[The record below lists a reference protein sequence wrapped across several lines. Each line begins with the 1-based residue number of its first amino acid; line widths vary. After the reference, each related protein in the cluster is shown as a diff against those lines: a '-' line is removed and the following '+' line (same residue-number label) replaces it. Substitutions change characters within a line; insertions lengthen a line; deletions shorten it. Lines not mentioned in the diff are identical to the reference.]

1 MDRRT
6 RWIVGGALA
15 VAVVGGGAGVAI
27 ANGVGETDEPLT
39 GSALERASA
48 AALEH
53 TGGGTVIDT
62 EAGDD
67 GAAFGVEVR
76 LPDGSVVEV
85 TLDERF
91 NVVGQKADDDG
102 SNASE
107 PNDTDGD

>member
-91 NVVGQKADDDG
+91 NVVGQQADDDG

>member
-27 ANGVGETDEPLT
+27 ANGVGDADEPLT
-39 GSALERASA
+39 GSALQRASA

-53 TGGGTVIDT
+53 TGGGTVIET

-67 GAAFGVEVR
+67 GAAYGVEVR
-76 LPDGSVVEV
+76 LPDGRVVEV

-91 NVVGQKADDDG
+91 DVVGQEADDDG
-102 SNASE
+102 STTSE
-107 PNDTDGD
+107 PNDTEGD

>member
-27 ANGVGETDEPLT
+27 ANGVGDRDEPLT
-39 GSALERASA
+39 GSALERVSA
-48 AALEH
+48 AALAA
-53 TGGGTVIDT
+53 TGGGTVVEA

-67 GAAFGVEVR
+67 GAAYGVEVR
-76 LPDGSVVEV
+76 LTDCRVVEV

-91 NVVGQKADDDG
+91 NVVGQQGDDDR
-102 SNASE
+102 SNSNE
-107 PNDTDGD
+107 PNDTEGD

>member
-6 RWIVGGALA
+6 RWIVGGALT

-27 ANGVGETDEPLT
+27 ANGVGDGEEPLT
-39 GSALERASA
+39 GSELERASA

-53 TGGGTVIDT
+53 TGGGTVIET

-67 GAAFGVEVR
+67 GAAYGVEVR

-85 TLDERF
+85 SLDERF
-91 NVVGQKADDDG
+91 HVVGQEADEDG
-102 SNASE
+102 SDATE
-107 PNDTDGD
+107 PSDTEED

>member
-27 ANGVGETDEPLT
+27 ANGAGDADEPLS
-39 GSALERASA
+39 GSTLERATA

-53 TGGGTVIDT
+53 TGGGTVIEV

-67 GAAFGVEVR
+67 GAAYGVEVR
-76 LPDGSVVEV
+76 LPAGRVVEV

-91 NVVGQKADDDG
+91 KVVGQQADDDG

-107 PNDTDGD
+107 PGDTGGD